1 MPDMQATSNY
11 ITVENR
17 ELHYMEWGAG
27 NTDTV
32 IAWHGLARTGRDMD
46 ELAAHLAKR
55 YRVICPDTIGRGLS
69 QWSPLPEQEYCL
81 AFYARLAEG
90 LADALGIDKL
100 YWVGTS
106 MGGAIGIKLAAGA
119 FASRIKRLVLNDIG
133 PQIAETAVTRIR
145 SYAGN
150 PPEFD
155 TVGKLEHYF
164 RTIYKPYGW
173 LSDAQWRR
181 LTESSTRR
189 RENGKVSPHY
199 DPKMVLQFTLHP
211 HDHEQWEEWDRITAP
226 TLVLRG
232 KDSDLLLPDV
242 ALAMTQRGPKARLV
256 EFAGCGHAPALNVP
270 GHLDLIS
277 GFLAGQS

>member
-1 MPDMQATSNY
+1 
-11 ITVENR
+11 
-17 ELHYMEWGAG
+17 MEWGAG

-46 ELAAHLAKR
+46 ELAAHLATR

-69 QWSPLPEQEYCL
+69 QWSPQPEQEYCL
-81 AFYARLAEG
+81 AFYAKLAVA
-90 LADALGIDKL
+90 LAAALDIGDMH
-100 YWVGTS
+100 WVGTS
-106 MGGAIGIKLAAGA
+106 MGGALGIKLAAGA
-119 FASRIKRLVLNDIG
+119 FAKRIKRLVLNDIG
-133 PQIAETAVTRIR
+133 PEIAEAATNRIR

-155 TVGKLEHYF
+155 TVGELEKYF
-164 RTIYKPYGW
+164 RTVYKPYGW

-211 HDHEQWEEWDRITAP
+211 GDYKLWDDWERITAP

-232 KDSDLLLPDV
+232 ADSDLLLPAV
-242 ALAMTQRGPKARLV
+242 AQQMTQRGPKAKLA
-256 EFAGCGHAPALNVP
+256 EIAGCGHAPALNVP
-270 GHLDLIS
+270 EQLELVS
-277 GFLAGQS
+277 GFLAAP

>member
-1 MPDMQATSNY
+1 MQATSNY
-11 ITVENR
+11 LTVEGC

-27 NTDTV
+27 NTETV

-46 ELAAHLAKR
+46 ELAAHLATR

-81 AFYARLAEG
+81 AFYAKLAVA
-90 LADALGIDKL
+90 LAAALDIGDMH
-100 YWVGTS
+100 WVGTS

-119 FASRIKRLVLNDIG
+119 FAKRVKRLVLNDIG
-133 PQIAETAVTRIR
+133 PEIAEAATNRIR

-155 TVGKLEHYF
+155 TVGELEKYF
-164 RTIYKPYGW
+164 RTVYKPYGW
-173 LSDAQWRR
+173 LADAQWRR
-181 LTESSTRR
+181 LTETSTRR
-189 RENGKVSPHY
+189 RENGRVSPHY

-211 HDHEQWEEWDRITAP
+211 DDYKLWDDWERITAP

-232 KDSDLLLPDV
+232 IDSDLLPPAV
-242 ALAMTQRGPKARLV
+242 AQQMTQRGPRAKLA
-256 EFAGCGHAPALNVP
+256 EIPGCGHAPALNVP
-270 GHLDLIS
+270 EHLDLIS
-277 GFLAGQS
+277 GFLASP